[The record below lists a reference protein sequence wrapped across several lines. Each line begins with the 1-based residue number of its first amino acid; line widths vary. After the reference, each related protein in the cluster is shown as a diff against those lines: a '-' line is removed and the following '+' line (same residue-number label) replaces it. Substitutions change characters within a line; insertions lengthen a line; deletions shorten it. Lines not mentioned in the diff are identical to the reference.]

1 LTHLFIFFTSSD
13 NRFLIFETL
22 VRESGDIC
30 TFRIGI
36 RSHAFNS
43 DTLKTEHSS
52 ERNKMGSEIEPIYL
66 DV

>member
-1 LTHLFIFFTSSD
+1 LLKKEENIS
-13 NRFLIFETL
+13 FENFEPQQQRYIQTL

-52 ERNKMGSEIEPIYL
+52 LR
-66 DV
+66 